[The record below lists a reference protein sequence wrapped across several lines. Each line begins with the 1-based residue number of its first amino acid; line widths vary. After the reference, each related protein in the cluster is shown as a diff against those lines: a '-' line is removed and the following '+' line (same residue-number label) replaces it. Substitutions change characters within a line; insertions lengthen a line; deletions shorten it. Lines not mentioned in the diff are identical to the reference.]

1 MASNKGTEC
10 ASVFKNCES
19 VVLLILFSLG
29 PIHTHSFW
37 LIHTEA
43 LYRADPGA
51 QICRLES
58 RSVPTDT
65 SRNNDV
71 VITSKWRQFEIITSN
86 DVVLTLQ
93 RRYYYAMWS
102 AKCNARCQT
111 TWVRDAAL
119 PYVQINTNCSYSR
132 LPPLKDYNIRLG
144 NYQM

>member
-19 VVLLILFSLG
+19 VVLHILFSLG

-43 LYRADPGA
+43 LYRADPDA
-51 QICRLES
+51 QICRLVS

-71 VITSKWRQFEIITSN
+71 VITSKLRHFEVITSN

-102 AKCNARCQT
+102 VKCNPRCQT
-111 TWVRDAAL
+111 TWVRDTAL
-119 PYVQINTNCSYSR
+119 SCARINTNCSCSR
-132 LPPLKDYNIRLG
+132 LSPLKDYNIHLG